1 MVSERTAMGPPCSA
15 RKLRDNLAG
24 RLSQSTQ
31 EISNVRDVLAAY
43 DRK

>member
-1 MVSERTAMGPPCSA
+1 MLDSFPDSA
-15 RKLRDNLAG
+15 RKLRDSLAG
-24 RLSQSTQ
+24 RLSHSTQ